1 MLNKIAKFTNKFSR
15 RNNKMD
21 QRDDKKDTVTLSS
34 NISKGPSGNGLP
46 TKKGKSKR
54 SKTNEYDTQN
64 INMKKSF
71 TKFDDLQKRNVI
83 HVRSRDSKKAQE
95 IFRST
100 IAEQLDNCRQC
111 KKPVYKMEE
120 VILQLKTG
128 TTIFHK
134 TCLRCKE
141 CGKQLKSDSYNVH
154 DGSLYCSVHFKLIF
168 APKIVYEEFTPL
180 KPELIIRENQPIEL
194 PPDVARASDKPSLGL
209 DELQQLNVRSK
220 FKVFENGCKEQIN
233 NLPERQDT
241 ALTHSKSIRST
252 LTKLHKL
259 GITNL
264 ELVELDDIDNS
275 DIDKINTD
283 DENDIDFLCSRKDI
297 KRERP
302 VGLGEAMN
310 DIRSKFEQGELMT
323 KEERREER
331 KQEIQSIRSRLFL
344 GKQAKIKEMYQL
356 AVAESEQG
364 VTSVGKTPDINVIK
378 ATHLIK
384 DRFENGE
391 VFNDNKVQSKEAIF
405 GMQADADVFESGI
418 GKASRSI
425 FMELDANIS
434 SNLSNSRAQNSRPDK
449 KIVSCNQ
456 LWQENTGVDVIK
468 CDSKP
473 EEVKVAT
480 EELTERFKFFEKYAP
495 LENKKKTFRM
505 TPPRDGV
512 VKMPSPDSDSEGSIQ
527 TPLFN
532 DNVLQKTKT
541 TSTILSKFRE
551 MEVQQ
556 MKDKNKER
564 SPKPL
569 KCFTPPPEIGNHF
582 NRSDTE
588 EENDSD
594 SEQNTDDEEK
604 RFAPPNFCNNDQGLY
619 EAQNAARAKQLRAK
633 FEKWQINE
641 IERELNEG
649 RVDTESSK
657 LISNESIES
666 AKKIRERFENMN
678 NSDTQLENAPRS
690 QVKRFV
696 VCVPN

>member
-1 MLNKIAKFTNKFSR
+1 
-15 RNNKMD
+15 
-21 QRDDKKDTVTLSS
+21 
-34 NISKGPSGNGLP
+34 
-46 TKKGKSKR
+46 
-54 SKTNEYDTQN
+54 
-64 INMKKSF
+64 KKSF
-71 TKFDDLQKRNVI
+71 TKFDDLQKRNLI

-95 IFRST
+95 LFRST
-100 IAEQLDNCRQC
+100 AAEQLDNCRQC

-134 TCLRCKE
+134 TCLRCKD

-154 DGSLYCSVHFKLIF
+154 DGNLYCSMHFKLIF
-168 APKIVYEEFTPL
+168 APKIVYEEFTPR

-209 DELQQLNVRSK
+209 DELQQLDVRSK
-220 FKVFENGCKEQIN
+220 FKVFENGRKEQVN
-233 NLPERQDT
+233 HLQERQDT
-241 ALTHSKSIRST
+241 AITHSNSIRST

-259 GITNL
+259 GIPNS
-264 ELVELDDIDNS
+264 ELGKLDDIEYV
-275 DIDKINTD
+275 DKLDTD
-283 DENDIDFLCSRKDI
+283 DESDLDLLCSRKDI
-297 KRERP
+297 EKEIP

-310 DIRSKFEQGELMT
+310 DIRSKFEQGDVMT

-364 VTSVGKTPDINVIK
+364 ITSVGKTPDITVIK

-384 DRFENGE
+384 DRFENGD
-391 VFNDNKVQSKEAIF
+391 VFNDNKVQSKESNC

-418 GKASRSI
+418 SKASRSI

-434 SNLSNSRAQNSRPDK
+434 SSVSNSRPQNNRPDK
-449 KIVSCNQ
+449 KMLGCNKMCQVS
-456 LWQENTGVDVIK
+456 TDADVIK
-468 CDSKP
+468 CDSKA
-473 EEVKVAT
+473 EEVKLAT
-480 EELTERFKFFEKYAP
+480 EELSERFKFFETYAP
-495 LENKKKTFRM
+495 TENKKKKFRI
-505 TPPRDGV
+505 TPPREGV
-512 VKMPSPDSDSEGSIQ
+512 VKMPSPEFDTESSIQ
-527 TPLFN
+527 APLFN

-551 MEVQQ
+551 MEEQ
-556 MKDKNKER
+556 KIRDKNQER
-564 SPKPL
+564 NPKPL

-594 SEQNTDDEEK
+594 SEQNSDDDERSLENV
-604 RFAPPNFCNNDQGLY
+604 PPNKDQGLY

-649 RVDTESSK
+649 RVDTHSSQ

-666 AKKIRERFENMN
+666 AKTIRERFESMN
-678 NSDTQLENAPRS
+678 NSETQLENAPKT
-690 QVKRFV
+690 QIKRFV
-696 VCVPN
+696 

>member
-1 MLNKIAKFTNKFSR
+1 
-15 RNNKMD
+15 MD
-21 QRDDKKDTVTLSS
+21 QMDEKKGMSTLNSD
-34 NISKGPSGNGLP
+34 ISKGPSGNGIP
-46 TKKGKSKR
+46 SKRCKSKR
-54 SKTNEYDTQN
+54 SKTYEYDTQN

-71 TKFDDLQKRNVI
+71 IKFDDLQKRNLI

-120 VILQLKTG
+120 VILQLKSE

-134 TCLRCKE
+134 TCLRCKD
-141 CGKQLKSDSYNVH
+141 CRKQLKPESYNVH
-154 DGSLYCSVHFKLIF
+154 DGNLYCSMHFKSIF
-168 APKIVYEEFTPL
+168 APKIVCEEFTPL

-220 FKVFENGCKEQIN
+220 FNVFENGCKEKIDYLQ
-233 NLPERQDT
+233 ERQDS
-241 ALTHSKSIRST
+241 ALTHSKSIGST
-252 LTKLHKL
+252 ITKLHKL
-259 GITNL
+259 GITNSKFD
-264 ELVELDDIDNS
+264 ELDNIEKT
-275 DIDKINTD
+275 IDKINSSTD
-283 DENDIDFLCSRKDI
+283 EESEMVFLCSRKNI
-297 KRERP
+297 ERERP

-310 DIRSKFEQGELMT
+310 DIRSKFEQGEVMT

-356 AVAESEQG
+356 AVAESEHG
-364 VTSVGKTPDINVIK
+364 VTSAGKTPDINVIN

-391 VFNDNKVQSKEAIF
+391 VFNDNKVQLKEAI
-405 GMQADADVFESGI
+405 QADADVFESGI

-425 FMELDANIS
+425 FMELDANLS
-434 SNLSNSRAQNSRPDK
+434 SNLNNSRTQNNRPDK
-449 KIVSCNQ
+449 KIVRCNQ
-456 LWQENTGVDVIK
+456 LLKESTGADIIK

-495 LENKKKTFRM
+495 VENKKKKFRM

-512 VKMPSPDSDSEGSIQ
+512 VKMPSPDFDTEGSIQ

-551 MEVQQ
+551 MEEQQ
-556 MKDKNKER
+556 MNEKNKER

-569 KCFTPPPEIGNHF
+569 KCFTPPPETVDHF

-588 EENDSD
+588 EENDSESD
-594 SEQNTDDEEK
+594 QNTDDDEK
-604 RFAPPNFCNNDQGLY
+604 SFANVLNGCNEDQGLY

-649 RVDTESSK
+649 SGDTQSSQ

-666 AKKIRERFENMN
+666 ARKIRERFENMN
-678 NSDTQLENAPRS
+678 ISDSQLANAPRS
-690 QVKRFV
+690 LIKRFV
-696 VCVPN
+696 

>member
-1 MLNKIAKFTNKFSR
+1 
-15 RNNKMD
+15 MD
-21 QRDDKKDTVTLSS
+21 QKDNQKDMDTLNS
-34 NISKGPSGNGLP
+34 NILKEPSGNGL
-46 TKKGKSKR
+46 TSKKNKSKR
-54 SKTNEYDTQN
+54 SKTYEYDTQN

-71 TKFDDLQKRNVI
+71 TKFDDLQKRNLI

-95 IFRST
+95 LFRST
-100 IAEQLDNCRQC
+100 TAEQLDNCRQC

-134 TCLRCKE
+134 TCLRCKD
-141 CGKQLKSDSYNVH
+141 CAKQLKPDSYNVH
-154 DGSLYCSVHFKLIF
+154 DGSLYCSMHFKLIF
-168 APKIVYEEFTPL
+168 APKIVYEEFTPR

-209 DELQQLNVRSK
+209 DELQQLDVRSK
-220 FKVFENGCKEQIN
+220 FKVFENGRKEQVN
-233 NLPERQDT
+233 HLQDRQDT
-241 ALTHSKSIRST
+241 SITHSKSIRST
-252 LTKLHKL
+252 LNKLHKL
-259 GITNL
+259 GILNSEL
-264 ELVELDDIDNS
+264 EKLDDVEYS
-275 DIDKINTD
+275 DVEKLGTD
-283 DENDIDFLCSRKDI
+283 DESDLDLLCSRKDI
-297 KRERP
+297 ERERP

-310 DIRSKFEQGELMT
+310 DIRSKFEQGDVMT

-378 ATHLIK
+378 PTHLIK
-384 DRFENGE
+384 DRFESGD
-391 VFNDNKVQSKEAIF
+391 VFNDNKDQSKESTC

-418 GKASRSI
+418 SKASRSI

-434 SNLSNSRAQNSRPDK
+434 SSVSNSLPQIKRPDK

-456 LWQENTGVDVIK
+456 LCQESTDVDVIK
-468 CDSKP
+468 CDSKA
-473 EEVKVAT
+473 EEVKLTT
-480 EELTERFKFFEKYAP
+480 EELSERFKFFETYAP
-495 LENKKKTFRM
+495 TENKKKKFRI
-505 TPPRDGV
+505 TPPREGV
-512 VKMPSPDSDSEGSIQ
+512 VKMPSPEFDDESSIQ
-527 TPLFN
+527 PPLFN
-532 DNVLQKTKT
+532 DNVLKKTKT

-551 MEVQQ
+551 MEEQKI
-556 MKDKNKER
+556 KDKNQER
-564 SPKPL
+564 NPKPL
-569 KCFTPPPEIGNHF
+569 KCFTPPPEIGNNF

-594 SEQNTDDEEK
+594 SEQNSDDDERSLENV
-604 RFAPPNFCNNDQGLY
+604 PPNKDQCLY

-641 IERELNEG
+641 IERELSEG
-649 RVDTESSK
+649 RVDTHSSQ

-666 AKKIRERFENMN
+666 AKTIRERFENMK
-678 NSDTQLENAPRS
+678 NSAAQLENAPKT
-690 QVKRFV
+690 QIKRFV
-696 VCVPN
+696 

>member
-1 MLNKIAKFTNKFSR
+1 
-15 RNNKMD
+15 MD
-21 QRDDKKDTVTLSS
+21 QMDEKKGMSTLNSD
-34 NISKGPSGNGLP
+34 ISKGPSGNGIP
-46 TKKGKSKR
+46 SKRCKSKR
-54 SKTNEYDTQN
+54 SKTYEYDTQN

-71 TKFDDLQKRNVI
+71 IKFDDLQKRNLI

-120 VILQLKTG
+120 VILQLKSE

-134 TCLRCKE
+134 TCLRCKD
-141 CGKQLKSDSYNVH
+141 CRKQLKPESYNVH
-154 DGSLYCSVHFKLIF
+154 DGNLYCSMHFKSIF
-168 APKIVYEEFTPL
+168 APKIVCEEFTPL

-220 FKVFENGCKEQIN
+220 FNVFENGCKEKIDYLQ
-233 NLPERQDT
+233 ERQDS
-241 ALTHSKSIRST
+241 ALTHSKSIGST
-252 LTKLHKL
+252 ITKLHKL
-259 GITNL
+259 GITNSKFD
-264 ELVELDDIDNS
+264 ELDNIEKT
-275 DIDKINTD
+275 IDKINSSTD
-283 DENDIDFLCSRKDI
+283 EESEMVFLCSRKNI
-297 KRERP
+297 ERERP

-310 DIRSKFEQGELMT
+310 DIRSKFEQGEVMT

-356 AVAESEQG
+356 AVAESEHG
-364 VTSVGKTPDINVIK
+364 VTSAGKTPDINVIN

-391 VFNDNKVQSKEAIF
+391 VFNDNKVQLKEAI
-405 GMQADADVFESGI
+405 QADADVFESGI

-425 FMELDANIS
+425 FMELDANLS
-434 SNLSNSRAQNSRPDK
+434 SNLNNSRTQNNRPDK
-449 KIVSCNQ
+449 KIVRCNQ
-456 LWQENTGVDVIK
+456 LLKESTGADIIK

-495 LENKKKTFRM
+495 VENKKKKFRM

-512 VKMPSPDSDSEGSIQ
+512 VKMPSPDFDTEGSIQ

-551 MEVQQ
+551 MEEQQ
-556 MKDKNKER
+556 MNEKNKER

-569 KCFTPPPEIGNHF
+569 KCFTPPPETVDHF

-588 EENDSD
+588 EENDSESD
-594 SEQNTDDEEK
+594 QNTDDDEK
-604 RFAPPNFCNNDQGLY
+604 SFANVLNGCNEDQGLY

-649 RVDTESSK
+649 SGDTQSSQ

-666 AKKIRERFENMN
+666 ARK
-678 NSDTQLENAPRS
+678 
-690 QVKRFV
+690 
-696 VCVPN
+696 

>member
-1 MLNKIAKFTNKFSR
+1 
-15 RNNKMD
+15 MD
-21 QRDDKKDTVTLSS
+21 QMDEKKGMSTLNSD
-34 NISKGPSGNGLP
+34 ISKGPSGNGIP
-46 TKKGKSKR
+46 SKRCKSKR
-54 SKTNEYDTQN
+54 SKTYEYDTQN

-71 TKFDDLQKRNVI
+71 IKFDDLQKRNLI
-83 HVRSRDSKKAQE
+83 H
-95 IFRST
+95 ST

-120 VILQLKTG
+120 VILQLKSE

-134 TCLRCKE
+134 TCLRCKD
-141 CGKQLKSDSYNVH
+141 CRKQLKPESYNVH
-154 DGSLYCSVHFKLIF
+154 DGNLYCSMHFKSIF
-168 APKIVYEEFTPL
+168 APKIVCEEFTPL

-220 FKVFENGCKEQIN
+220 FNVFENGCKEKIDYLQ
-233 NLPERQDT
+233 ERQDS
-241 ALTHSKSIRST
+241 ALTHSKSIGST
-252 LTKLHKL
+252 ITKLHKL
-259 GITNL
+259 GITNSKFD
-264 ELVELDDIDNS
+264 ELDNIEKT
-275 DIDKINTD
+275 IDKINSSTD
-283 DENDIDFLCSRKDI
+283 EESEMVFLCSRKNI
-297 KRERP
+297 ERERP

-310 DIRSKFEQGELMT
+310 DIRSKFEQGEVMT

-356 AVAESEQG
+356 AVAESEHG
-364 VTSVGKTPDINVIK
+364 VTSAGKTPDINVIN

-391 VFNDNKVQSKEAIF
+391 VFNDNKVQLKEAI
-405 GMQADADVFESGI
+405 QADADVFESGI

-425 FMELDANIS
+425 FMELDANLS
-434 SNLSNSRAQNSRPDK
+434 SNLNNSRTQNNRPDK
-449 KIVSCNQ
+449 KIVRCNQ
-456 LWQENTGVDVIK
+456 LLKESTGADIIK

-495 LENKKKTFRM
+495 VENKKKKFRM

-512 VKMPSPDSDSEGSIQ
+512 VKMPSPDFDTEGSIQ

-551 MEVQQ
+551 MEEQQ
-556 MKDKNKER
+556 MNEKNKER

-569 KCFTPPPEIGNHF
+569 KCFTPPPETVDHF

-588 EENDSD
+588 EENDSESD
-594 SEQNTDDEEK
+594 QNTDDDEK
-604 RFAPPNFCNNDQGLY
+604 SFANVLNGCNEDQGLY

-649 RVDTESSK
+649 SGDTQSSQ

-666 AKKIRERFENMN
+666 ARKIRERFENMN
-678 NSDTQLENAPRS
+678 ISDSQLANAPRS
-690 QVKRFV
+690 LIKRFV
-696 VCVPN
+696 

>member
-1 MLNKIAKFTNKFSR
+1 
-15 RNNKMD
+15 MD
-21 QRDDKKDTVTLSS
+21 QMDEKKGMSTLNSD
-34 NISKGPSGNGLP
+34 ISKGPSGNGIP
-46 TKKGKSKR
+46 SKRCKSKR
-54 SKTNEYDTQN
+54 SKTYEYDTQN

-71 TKFDDLQKRNVI
+71 IKFDDLQKRNLI

-120 VILQLKTG
+120 VILQLKSE

-134 TCLRCKE
+134 TCLRCKD
-141 CGKQLKSDSYNVH
+141 CRKQLKPESYNVH
-154 DGSLYCSVHFKLIF
+154 DGNLYCSMHFKSIF
-168 APKIVYEEFTPL
+168 APKIVCEEFTPL

-220 FKVFENGCKEQIN
+220 FNVFENGCKEKIDYLQ
-233 NLPERQDT
+233 ERQDS
-241 ALTHSKSIRST
+241 ALTHSKSIGST
-252 LTKLHKL
+252 ITKLHKL
-259 GITNL
+259 GITNSKFD
-264 ELVELDDIDNS
+264 ELDNIEKT
-275 DIDKINTD
+275 IDKINSSTD
-283 DENDIDFLCSRKDI
+283 EESEMVFLCSRKNI
-297 KRERP
+297 ERERP

-310 DIRSKFEQGELMT
+310 DIRSKFEQGEVMT

-356 AVAESEQG
+356 AVAESEHG
-364 VTSVGKTPDINVIK
+364 VTSAGKTPDINVIN

-391 VFNDNKVQSKEAIF
+391 VFNDNKVQLKEAI
-405 GMQADADVFESGI
+405 QADADVFESGI

-425 FMELDANIS
+425 FMELDANLS
-434 SNLSNSRAQNSRPDK
+434 SNLNNSRTQNNRPDK
-449 KIVSCNQ
+449 KIVRCNQ
-456 LWQENTGVDVIK
+456 LLKESTGADIIK

-495 LENKKKTFRM
+495 VENKKKKFRM

-512 VKMPSPDSDSEGSIQ
+512 VKMPSPDFDTEGSIQ

-551 MEVQQ
+551 MEEQQ
-556 MKDKNKER
+556 MNEKNKER

-569 KCFTPPPEIGNHF
+569 KCFTPPPETVDHF

-588 EENDSD
+588 EENDSESD
-594 SEQNTDDEEK
+594 QNTDDDEK
-604 RFAPPNFCNNDQGLY
+604 SFANVLNGCNEDQGLY

-649 RVDTESSK
+649 SGDTQSSQ

-666 AKKIRERFENMN
+666 ARKIRER
-678 NSDTQLENAPRS
+678 L
-690 QVKRFV
+690 KI
-696 VCVPN
+696 